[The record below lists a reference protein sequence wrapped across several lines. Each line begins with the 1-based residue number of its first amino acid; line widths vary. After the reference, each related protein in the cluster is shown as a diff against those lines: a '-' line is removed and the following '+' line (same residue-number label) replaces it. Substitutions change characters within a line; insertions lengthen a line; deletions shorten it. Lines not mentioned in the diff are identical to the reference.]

1 MKKVLISITLL
12 LCLGLSS
19 RAQVYIFYDNVLQE
33 RMGEIKATVVDSLTN
48 EPVPF
53 ASVYVIP
60 SKDTTITNFT
70 LSDAKGEAKLDEV
83 PAGRSALRQLC
94 LPRGDDGV
102 QALCQGALF
111 PGKAGGHGHRPDAGG
126 PAVPAGG
133 DHHGRGQSHRHQEG
147 YGGVQRLFLPGRGQ
161 CHAEGPAPADARDG
175 DHRRREGQV
184 QRQARSPWAGGRSSS
199 TTRRRR

>member
-1 MKKVLISITLL
+1 MKKVLISSMLM

-19 RAQVYIFYDNVLQE
+19 RAQIFIFNDNVLQE

-83 PAGRSALRQLC
+83 PFGSYVFHVEMMGFKPFVKERYFREKQVDMGSVRLQVDEQFL
-94 LPRGDDGV
+94 
-102 QALCQGALF
+102 QAATITDVGNPIVIKKDTVEFNASSC
-111 PGKAGGHGHRPDAGG
+111 
-126 PAVPAGG
+126 
-133 DHHGRGQSHRHQEG
+133 
-147 YGGVQRLFLPGRGQ
+147 
-161 CHAEGPAPADARDG
+161 
-175 DHRRREGQV
+175 RRRPS
-184 QRQARSPWAGGRSSS
+184 RTWAIPSSS
-199 TTRRRR
+199 RRIRWSSTPLPSGSGPMPC

>member
-1 MKKVLISITLL
+1 MKKVLFSSMLL

-19 RAQVYIFYDNVLQE
+19 RAQVYIFNDNVLQE

-83 PAGRSALRQLC
+83 PRARPSWTKCPSA
-94 LPRGDDGV
+94 
-102 QALCQGALF
+102 AM
-111 PGKAGGHGHRPDAGG
+111 
-126 PAVPAGG
+126 
-133 DHHGRGQSHRHQEG
+133 
-147 YGGVQRLFLPGRGQ
+147 
-161 CHAEGPAPADARDG
+161 
-175 DHRRREGQV
+175 
-184 QRQARSPWAGGRSSS
+184 SS
-199 TTRRRR
+199 TWR